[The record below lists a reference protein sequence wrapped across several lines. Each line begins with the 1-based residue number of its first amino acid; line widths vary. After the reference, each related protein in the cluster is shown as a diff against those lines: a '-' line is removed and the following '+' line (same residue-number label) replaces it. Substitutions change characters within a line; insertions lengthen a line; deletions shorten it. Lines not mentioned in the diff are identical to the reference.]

1 MRGRAEETGMSCLMV
16 GVIVLLV
23 TWLPGSFSGVGS
35 TERAMHESWKRNPDA
50 RATRVGRKFDR
61 AFRIAFNALGV
72 SLVLVGVLQSW
83 A

>member
-1 MRGRAEETGMSCLMV
+1 MTCVMV
-16 GVIVLLV
+16 GIILLLF
-23 TWLPGSFSGVGS
+23 TWLPASFSGVG
-35 TERAMHESWKRNPDA
+35 TAERAMHESWKRTPDA
-50 RATRVGRKFDR
+50 RATRVGSKLDR

>member
-1 MRGRAEETGMSCLMV
+1 MRGRAEKAHMTCLMV
-16 GVIVLLV
+16 GIMLLLF
-23 TWLPGSFSGVGS
+23 TWLPASFSGARS
-35 TERAMHESWKRNPDA
+35 AERAMHESWKRNPDA
-50 RATRVGRKFDR
+50 RATRFGRKFDR